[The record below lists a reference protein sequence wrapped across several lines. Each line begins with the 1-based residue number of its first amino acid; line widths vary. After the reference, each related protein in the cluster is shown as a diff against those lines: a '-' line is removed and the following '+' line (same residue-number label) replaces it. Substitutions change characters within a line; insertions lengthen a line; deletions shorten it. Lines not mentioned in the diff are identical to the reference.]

1 LEDEL
6 EAIVLMHKYS
16 KAALYFLLSLQ
27 ALTASV
33 LAVSLNKE
41 SLLESLSWIPS
52 RRNSWAKFLHR
63 LKMMIPG
70 SKIDFA
76 NLNAE

>member
-33 LAVSLNKE
+33 LAVSLKRRVYWNRYRGFQAGE
-41 SLLESLSWIPS
+41 TVG
-52 RRNSWAKFLHR
+52 RNSC
-63 LKMMIPG
+63 IV
-70 SKIDFA
+70 
-76 NLNAE
+76 